1 MSEEITNLEG
11 DIHELILDCI
21 RKLLELGVPSPNDLF
36 DEIKE
41 LTEVN
46 VKEMIKSTN
55 INELRDLLIYL
66 LVHSSPIFP
75 EIYNNNAILIMKNN
89 LLIQKHQLRALLY
102 FIPIEQREI
111 LYSLFEFLHLSRIP
125 IEKIVPVFTKIIF
138 KTSTK
143 FQTKFSMILS
153 VYIEHYNFMS
163 FQLSQNVPNSVI
175 AYELK
180 ARTISSFPPEY
191 KSGFLEVPANA
202 VIEIIAINTPE
213 WIIGRY
219 REGLNQSN
227 EETEICGFIA
237 ISFLKLIP
245 EKFTLPDR
253 AKIDLIEE
261 VTPKI
266 MVTRRSD
273 ATKSRHSTSL
283 VMSQTIY
290 CEICYKVPIE
300 NPSKCEFCAKHI
312 QPRCCYECLISLE
325 CLKNAKCPLCGHELN
340 KKSKIIPT
348 NPIPERVITP
358 SNSPII
364 EKKWKNNYKISVLG
378 ITGVGKTSLIVHYVF
393 GKFVEQKD
401 NTIADIYR
409 KTSIVNEVPC
419 LIQISDFDDKKAD
432 GFILVYSKQIE
443 KSLEYVMD
451 MEKKLTSKY
460 KRFVIVRNDFKETPE
475 DNDICF
481 HHVFSVNAT
490 TSIDNFGRAVEELI
504 CDIRAIESRPKK
516 VSKCNIQ

>member
-1 MSEEITNLEG
+1 
-11 DIHELILDCI
+11 
-21 RKLLELGVPSPNDLF
+21 
-36 DEIKE
+36 
-41 LTEVN
+41 
-46 VKEMIKSTN
+46 
-55 INELRDLLIYL
+55 
-66 LVHSSPIFP
+66 
-75 EIYNNNAILIMKNN
+75 
-89 LLIQKHQLRALLY
+89 
-102 FIPIEQREI
+102 
-111 LYSLFEFLHLSRIP
+111 
-125 IEKIVPVFTKIIF
+125 
-138 KTSTK
+138 
-143 FQTKFSMILS
+143 MILS

-175 AYELK
+175 VYELK

-191 KSGFLEVPANA
+191 KSGFLEVPANT
-202 VIEIIAINTPE
+202 VIDVIAINTPE

-219 REGLNQSN
+219 REGLNQGS
-227 EETEICGFIA
+227 EETEVCGFIA

-253 AKIDLIEE
+253 AKADFIEE
-261 VTPKI
+261 VIPKV
-266 MVTRRSD
+266 MVTRRND
-273 ATKSRHSTSL
+273 AIKSRHSTSL
-283 VMSQTIY
+283 VMPQTIY
-290 CEICYKVPIE
+290 CEICFKAPIE

-325 CLKNAKCPLCGHELN
+325 CLKNAKCPLCGHGLN

-358 SNSPII
+358 SNSPVI

-409 KTSIVNEVPC
+409 KTSIINDVPC

-451 MEKKLTSKY
+451 IEKKLTSKY

-481 HHVFSVNAT
+481 HRVFSVNAT
-490 TSIDNFGRAVEELI
+490 TSIDNFDRAVEELI